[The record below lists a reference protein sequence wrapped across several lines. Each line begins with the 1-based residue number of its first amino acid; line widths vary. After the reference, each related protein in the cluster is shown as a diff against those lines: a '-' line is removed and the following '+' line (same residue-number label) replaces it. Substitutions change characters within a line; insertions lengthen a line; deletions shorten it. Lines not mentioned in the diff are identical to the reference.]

1 MTMNLTLFVAALLMT
16 VVAMGFAV
24 KPLLVSYERRSSG
37 SAKLSL
43 LAIIVVFGLGIGLY
57 GVIGKPELSNV
68 RPALAGTSTT
78 MPTTRDSQG
87 SDKAGSVTSLLSGL
101 EARLA
106 ENPDDAKGWLLL
118 AKSYDHLGSVAD
130 ARNAYAK
137 AVELGLTDA
146 ALEARLTEASGT
158 TDSATAEIRGRISL
172 GETVA
177 DRVGPDDVVYVVAKT
192 DNNPMPLAVLRRS
205 ASELPFDFV
214 LSDAN
219 SMVQGGGISSAATVT
234 VSARLSKT
242 GDALNT
248 ATELGAIAQSVDP
261 GNPEDLTL
269 VIDVVPGN

>member
-1 MTMNLTLFVAALLMT
+1 MNLTLFIAALLMT

-43 LAIIVVFGLGIGLY
+43 LAIIVVFGMGIALY
-57 GVIGKPELSNV
+57 GIVGKPELSNV
-68 RPALAGTSTT
+68 RPTSAGTATAMQTT
-78 MPTTRDSQG
+78 PSSQN
-87 SDKAGSVTSLLSGL
+87 SDKVGSVTSLLNGL
-101 EARLA
+101 QARLA

-118 AKSYDHLGSVAD
+118 AQSYDHLGNSAE
-130 ARNAYAK
+130 ARDAYAK
-137 AVELGLTDA
+137 AVELGMTNA
-146 ALEARLTEASGT
+146 ALEARLNEVTSTGDPA
-158 TDSATAEIRGRISL
+158 AAEIRGRISVAA
-172 GETVA
+172 TVA

-248 ATELGAIAQSVDP
+248 ATELGASAQSVDP
-261 GNPEDLTL
+261 ASAGDLAL
-269 VIDVVPGN
+269 VIDVVPGS

>member
-1 MTMNLTLFVAALLMT
+1 MNLTLFIAALLMT
-16 VVAMGFAV
+16 VAAMGFAV
-24 KPLLVSYERRSSG
+24 RPLLVSHDRRSSG

-43 LAIIVVFGLGIGLY
+43 LAVIVVFGMGVALY

-68 RPALAGTSTT
+68 RPSSSGSAAAMKTNSPG
-78 MPTTRDSQG
+78 QN
-87 SDKAGSVTSLLSGL
+87 SDKVGSVTSLLSGL
-101 EARLA
+101 QARLA

-118 AKSYDHLGSVAD
+118 AKSYDHLGRVAD
-130 ARNAYAK
+130 ARDAYAK
-137 AVELGLTDA
+137 AAELGMTDA
-146 ALEARLTEASGT
+146 ALEARLSEASSA
-158 TDSATAEIRGRISL
+158 TDSPTAEIRGRISL
-172 GETVA
+172 AETVA

-219 SMVQGGGISSAATVT
+219 SMVQGGGISSAETVT

-248 ATELGAIAQSVDP
+248 ATELGASAQSVDP
-261 GNPEDLTL
+261 SDAGDLAL
-269 VIDVVPGN
+269 VIDLVPGS